1 MTVLEVAD
9 MNRRYHTFFFD
20 LDGTIT
26 DSEQG
31 ITNSVKYAL
40 NKFGIE
46 EKDRSCSKRRRRD
59 TIRSGFSSVYEY
71 VGTTAGI
78 L

>member
-1 MTVLEVAD
+1 MTVLEGAD

-40 NKFGIE
+40 NNCIMKDIE
-46 EKDRSCSKRRRRD
+46 NQAEFSIQAVFPTRRRP
-59 TIRSGFSSVYEY
+59 
-71 VGTTAGI
+71 
-78 L
+78 

>member
-1 MTVLEVAD
+1 
-9 MNRRYHTFFFD
+9 MNKKIILFD

-26 DSEQG
+26 DPMIG

-40 NKFGIE
+40 NSLGIE
-46 EKDRSCSKRRRRD
+46 DSNNKD
-59 TIRSGFSSVYEY
+59 
-71 VGTTAGI
+71 